1 MVFQLLPKK
10 FLKTSQVSR
19 FFRFIKLV
27 SLLLLGTS
35 LALGCGSVGSWQSPI
50 DSSSTPEVEPP
61 QVALGT
67 TRSSVTSFSSDF
79 IANVAEQS
87 GKAVVRINA
96 SRTVASPK
104 FQDPRFRDFFNQNTS
119 GRVEQGVGSG
129 FIISDN
135 GQILTNAHVIE
146 GADRVTVKLK
156 DGRTLEGKVVGADP
170 ITDVA
175 VIKIDGDNL
184 PTLSLG
190 DSDQIKPGEWAI
202 AIGNPLGLENTVTT
216 GIISAIGRSSQEIGV
231 RDQRVELI
239 QTDAAINPGNSG
251 GPLLNIRGEAIAMN
265 TAIIEEAQGL
275 GFAIPINT
283 APRIATVLVEEGEVN
298 HPYLGIEMVT
308 LTSEVQ
314 QQINAK
320 LRSDAQIHRQ
330 EGVLIIRTLSGS
342 PAERA
347 GLQNG
352 DIIIKANGE
361 VIKQANRLQEIV
373 AGLEVGDEL
382 SLEVERGGQRRTVSV
397 RIAALSLS
405 SRPNS

>member
-283 APRIATVLVEEGEVN
+283 AQRIATVLVEEGEVN